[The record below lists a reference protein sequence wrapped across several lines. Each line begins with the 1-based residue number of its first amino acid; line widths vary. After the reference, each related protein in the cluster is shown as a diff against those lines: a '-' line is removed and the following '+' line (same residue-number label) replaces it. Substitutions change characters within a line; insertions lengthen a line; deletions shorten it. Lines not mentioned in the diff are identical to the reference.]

1 MSESRFTLYEAWF
14 TGYLMALAQRRRQQ
28 IEDTFNR
35 ILAVTR
41 ALIAEGGWSA
51 AQISVIADRA
61 GLATGSIYRYFDSK
75 VDLCVQV
82 LAQVSE
88 REAQVAAAII
98 DSAADAA
105 RSDVTARLHDVVA
118 TFVRRAA
125 RQPRLAY
132 ALIAEPCEPAL
143 DEARLQ
149 YRDALA
155 RQVARL
161 LEEGRDS
168 GAFVDAPA
176 DVLSTCIA
184 GAMMEPLIR
193 PLARAGRPGK
203 AEIDALAEQVAA
215 ACVRMVRAPNPRLRP
230 TRKSR

>member
-1 MSESRFTLYEAWF
+1 
-14 TGYLMALAQRRRQQ
+14 MAIAQLRRQQ
-28 IEDTFNR
+28 IEDTLNR

-41 ALIAEGGWSA
+41 ALIGEGGWSA

-61 GLATGSIYRYFDSK
+61 GLATGSIYRYYDSK

-82 LAQVSE
+82 LAQVSR
-88 REAQVAAAII
+88 REAEVAAAII
-98 DSAADAA
+98 DSPGDA
-105 RSDVTARLHDVVA
+105 TTRLHDLVA
-118 TFVRRAA
+118 MFIRRAA

-155 RQVARL
+155 QQIARL
-161 LEEGRDS
+161 LGEGTQR
-168 GAFVDAPA
+168 GEFVDLPA
-176 DVLSTCIA
+176 DVLSTCIT

-193 PLARAGRPGK
+193 PLARAGRPK
-203 AEIDALAEQVAA
+203 QEEIDTLAEQVAN
-215 ACVRMVRAPNPRLRP
+215 ACVRMVRASGPKLAVAKK
-230 TRKSR
+230 TRRGK

>member
-1 MSESRFTLYEAWF
+1 VAR
-14 TGYLMALAQRRRQQ
+14 AQIRRRQ
-28 IEDTFNR
+28 IEDT
-35 ILAVTR
+35 IKSVVQVTR
-41 ALIAEGGWSA
+41 DLIAEGGWSA
-51 AQISVIADRA
+51 AQVSLIASRA

-88 REAQVAAAII
+88 REAEIAAAII
-98 DSAADAA
+98 DSGGDAT
-105 RSDVTARLHDVVA
+105 SRLHDAVA

-125 RQPRLAY
+125 REPRLAY

-155 RQVARL
+155 RQFDRLIAEGARRG
-161 LEEGRDS
+161 E
-168 GAFVDAPA
+168 FVGMPS
-176 DVLSTCIA
+176 DVLSTCVI

-193 PLARAGRPGK
+193 PLARTVRPSLR
-203 AEIDALAEQVAA
+203 EIEALADQVAT
-215 ACVRMVRAPNPRLRP
+215 ACVRMVRAAAP
-230 TRKSR
+230 TLTSIKEARRIS